1 MNRIENGWDGS
12 KQSEMRSFHCGPS
25 SQNTNE
31 RKGLKKNMRMNKSR
45 KKTLIHTSTCTNTHT
60 HGYTNINTYRYTYH
74 IYTLFIIQVR

>member
-1 MNRIENGWDGS
+1 MTGIAQNNQKCVLFIVVPLVRI
-12 KQSEMRSFHCGPS
+12 QMR
-25 SQNTNE
+25 E
-31 RKGLKKNMRMNKSR
+31 KGLKKNMRMNKSR